1 MSDTG
6 RSPRPRGDRP
16 AGSRNYTE
24 RWGRSGVASLD
35 HTGLRGLEG
44 RETGS
49 YGKAARQKDQR
60 RRQVRPGKRGVLKP
74 DGESASRRRE
84 RQERL

>member
-1 MSDTG
+1 MIDTG

-24 RWGRSGVASLD
+24 RWGRSGVASPD

-49 YGKAARQKDQR
+49 YGKTEGPET
-60 RRQVRPGKRGVLKP
+60 RQVQPGKRGVLKP